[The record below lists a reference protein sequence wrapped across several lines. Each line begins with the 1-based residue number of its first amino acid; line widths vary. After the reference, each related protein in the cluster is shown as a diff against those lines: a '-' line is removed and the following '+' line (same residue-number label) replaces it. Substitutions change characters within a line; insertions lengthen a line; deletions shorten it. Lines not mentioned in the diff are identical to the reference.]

1 MGSRLFSLLGLS
13 FFFFL
18 PRLFIIFFA
27 AALHILY
34 IGTKSIFVV
43 KCKRGSR
50 KAVTEEAGSQS
61 VGPGDPK

>member
-1 MGSRLFSLLGLS
+1 MGCRLFSLLRLS
-13 FFFFL
+13 FL
-18 PRLFIIFFA
+18 PRLFTIFFA